1 MGLLNRLSE
10 LVNEDSEQCLAHTWA
25 LVIMLIAINII
36 VTCMTLKLQV
46 WGLTNDTQREVSRP
60 HFWESVSVYP
70 LTESLFFFSQG
81 IPFVVWRSDIGR
93 RNYSS
98 WDVFA
103 LIFVWVLSYFP
114 QGFHVQFLCALCML
128 WCALLPHRWLTLHS
142 LLPGHRCYF
151 ARTAREL
158 NAQELTSWSSP

>member
-1 MGLLNRLSE
+1 MRTQNSVWHICELLLLCLLLLTLLLLVWLWSCRSEVLPMTPRGKWADLTFGNLSVFI
-10 LVNEDSEQCLAHTWA
+10 LSLS
-25 LVIMLIAINII
+25 L
-36 VTCMTLKLQV
+36 
-46 WGLTNDTQREVSRP
+46 S
-60 HFWESVSVYP
+60 
-70 LTESLFFFSQG
+70 SLFFFSQG

-103 LIFVWVLSYFP
+103 LIFVWVPSYFP

-151 ARTAREL
+151 ACTAREL